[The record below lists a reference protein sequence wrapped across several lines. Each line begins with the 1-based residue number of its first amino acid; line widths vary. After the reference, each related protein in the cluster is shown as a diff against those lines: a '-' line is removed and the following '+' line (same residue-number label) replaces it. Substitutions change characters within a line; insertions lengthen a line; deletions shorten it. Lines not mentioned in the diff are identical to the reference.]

1 MKILTGKNLAAALVA
16 GLLVLASVENR
27 AGELDLY
34 LDDAIRTQ
42 VFEEL
47 KVNVQR
53 LYEGDWRVNPVQGNG
68 SEYPRAQ
75 RIGFPVAGRGDG
87 LARPVGFN
95 VLN

>member
-34 LDDAIRTQ
+34 LDDAMRAQ

-53 LYEGDWRVNPVQGNG
+53 LYEGDWQVNPVQGYG
-68 SEYPRAQ
+68 GEYPRAQ